1 MKTFEHLQHEV
12 ISWGTE
18 RNLMKPENANKQF
31 LKVIEEVGEL
41 ASGVAKNNQAAI
53 IDGMGDVL
61 VTLIILSEQLGID
74 PVQCLESAYAEISNR
89 KGTTVNG
96 VFIKE

>member
-12 ISWGTE
+12 LQWGTE

-41 ASGVAKNNQAAI
+41 ASGVAKNNQEAI
-53 IDGMGDVL
+53 VDGMGDVL

-74 PVQCLESAYAEISNR
+74 PVQCLESAYDTISNR